1 MKNLKIYC
9 VTNKK
14 LDFVSKSN
22 YFFGWVGKEPA
33 PKDYLTC
40 NTQDNI
46 FVKEKFYSELTFHYW
61 YWKNQLKNENDTD
74 WIGFCQKRRFWI
86 NKNSVNINLNY
97 QNINE
102 HLLNEVDKSWENSN
116 SILCDPINISGAK
129 KIKLIKR
136 GWRNIISNPNLLFGK
151 DRETIN
157 VHFDM
162 HHGYGNLN
170 KAISLLDEKDRK
182 EFKKY
187 VNTFNIYHPH
197 IMFIAKPEIIEK
209 WFSTLFPWLE
219 RCEEIFGFKNLTG
232 YETKRIY
239 AYLAERYLS
248 FWFKKY
254 SKYLF
259 IPFNLYHTLGSTHFF
274 EFPKPHS
281 GLSLTNIVLNGSIDS
296 THFGSIMGRT
306 SEYTIQT
313 EEIVNNFRDNM
324 GTEKW
329 VNAFHPMIVNDNL
342 IIIPAKSTM
351 YFKTYFS
358 LPYNKTYVFSTGE
371 EIILDKN
378 KEYTAAL
385 YFRATAADI
394 LKYLNEGSKK
404 TLEQDNFKL
413 FDGELTSTNQ
423 VPLIIKEN

>member
-1 MKNLKIYC
+1 
-9 VTNKK
+9 
-14 LDFVSKSN
+14 
-22 YFFGWVGKEPA
+22 
-33 PKDYLTC
+33 
-40 NTQDNI
+40 
-46 FVKEKFYSELTFHYW
+46 
-61 YWKNQLKNENDTD
+61 
-74 WIGFCQKRRFWI
+74 
-86 NKNSVNINLNY
+86 
-97 QNINE
+97 
-102 HLLNEVDKSWENSN
+102 
-116 SILCDPINISGAK
+116 
-129 KIKLIKR
+129 
-136 GWRNIISNPNLLFGK
+136 
-151 DRETIN
+151 
-157 VHFDM
+157 
-162 HHGYGNLN
+162 
-170 KAISLLDEKDRK
+170 
-182 EFKKY
+182 
-187 VNTFNIYHPH
+187 
-197 IMFIAKPEIIEK
+197 
-209 WFSTLFPWLE
+209 
-219 RCEEIFGFKNLTG
+219 
-232 YETKRIY
+232 
-239 AYLAERYLS
+239 
-248 FWFKKY
+248 
-254 SKYLF
+254 
-259 IPFNLYHTLGSTHFF
+259 
-274 EFPKPHS
+274 
-281 GLSLTNIVLNGSIDS
+281 
-296 THFGSIMGRT
+296 MGRT